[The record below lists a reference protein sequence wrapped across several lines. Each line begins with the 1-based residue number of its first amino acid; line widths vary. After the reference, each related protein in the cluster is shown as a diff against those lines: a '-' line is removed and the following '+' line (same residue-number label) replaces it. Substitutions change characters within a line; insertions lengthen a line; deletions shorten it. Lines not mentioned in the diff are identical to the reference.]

1 MPFSHIFQCLFL
13 ATHGEEK
20 LRRSFPF
27 QGENKKCAQNYSA
40 TFRPATTILMK
51 LFSALTHLAIHPLLA
66 LLAHLAHLAIL
77 AILDVRV
84 LMKSQELNRLRAQQ
98 RASYPEN
105 SHNIINNVGKVEETC
120 RLCGNGSEMVAE
132 LFVESTKPVQQS
144 AAPSVLARFHKISGK
159 IHAQQHSTKNVKS
172 YK

>member
-1 MPFSHIFQCLFL
+1 
-13 ATHGEEK
+13 
-20 LRRSFPF
+20 
-27 QGENKKCAQNYSA
+27 
-40 TFRPATTILMK
+40 MK

-66 LLAHLAHLAIL
+66 LLAHLAHL

-120 RLCGNGSEMVAE
+120 RLCGNGS
-132 LFVESTKPVQQS
+132 
-144 AAPSVLARFHKISGK
+144 
-159 IHAQQHSTKNVKS
+159 
-172 YK
+172 

>member
-77 AILDVRV
+77 DVRV

-120 RLCGNGSEMVAE
+120 RLCGNGSWTFRGKYETRTTVSCPISVGPISQNPRE
-132 LFVESTKPVQQS
+132 NPCT
-144 AAPSVLARFHKISGK
+144 AA
-159 IHAQQHSTKNVKS
+159 QH
-172 YK
+172 

>member
-1 MPFSHIFQCLFL
+1 
-13 ATHGEEK
+13 
-20 LRRSFPF
+20 
-27 QGENKKCAQNYSA
+27 
-40 TFRPATTILMK
+40 MK
-51 LFSALTHLAIHPLLA
+51 LFSALTHLAIHLA
-66 LLAHLAHLAIL
+66 HLAHLVHLAHLAHLAIL

-98 RASYPEN
+98 RASYPDN

-144 AAPSVLARFHKISGK
+144 AAPSVLARFHKIPGK